1 GLAKSQTNPDRLCLN
16 AERSNVSASFA
27 ALPLRP
33 LRFQPIKAASSLPYT
48 FRIGFNAKTAKT
60 FAKIAKT
67 LPRILP
73 LCVLCRLRFAN
84 FAFSV
89 GRMLVTLCTLR
100 VGSKTKNATI
110 FAKTAKNPP
119 KTPAK
124 LKLSKTK
131 VNLVDHNKDIYP
143 SSPLEAQTAQNA
155 QNPQN

>member
-1 GLAKSQTNPDRLCLN
+1 KTCRVFHTLRELFWRSGTPRSASLHVGLNACHRLRRFGLAKSQTNPDRLCLN

-73 LCVLCRLRFAN
+73 LCVL
-84 FAFSV
+84 
-89 GRMLVTLCTLR
+89 
-100 VGSKTKNATI
+100 
-110 FAKTAKNPP
+110 
-119 KTPAK
+119 
-124 LKLSKTK
+124 
-131 VNLVDHNKDIYP
+131 
-143 SSPLEAQTAQNA
+143 
-155 QNPQN
+155 